1 LKHQKVEPNNEGL
14 MDLTMIEIFSS
25 YSSVEVYLVTK
36 KSINIK
42 HMMKRQKQPSRG
54 LETIN

>member
-1 LKHQKVEPNNEGL
+1 